1 MVKFDIILASASPRR
16 KSILSQVGL
25 DFTIIASKINE
36 DFSIE
41 LEPKAFCEHWARE
54 KANDIAKSHSDKLII
69 GADTIVIMNDK
80 ILGKPKN
87 YKESFAM
94 LKSLSGKTHQVLTG
108 VSLIH
113 FDLGIDFTFTE
124 YTDVSICF
132 LTDEEIKKYIYEYKP
147 YDKAGSY
154 GIQDGFSIYV
164 EKINGCFYNVMGFP
178 IFRFHKFYKSIE
190 MGNKLIDRN

>member
-1 MVKFDIILASASPRR
+1 MLNFKIILASASPRR
-16 KSILSQVGL
+16 KTILSQVDL
-25 DFTIIASKINE
+25 DFTIEPSNINE

-41 LEPKAFCEHWARE
+41 LLPKAFCEHWARE

-69 GADTIVIMNDK
+69 GADTIVIINEK

-113 FDLGIDFTFTE
+113 LDLGIDFTFNE
-124 YTDVSICF
+124 STDVSFCF
-132 LTDEEIKKYIYEYKP
+132 LTDEEINKYIDKYKP

-154 GIQDGFSIYV
+154 GIQDGFSVYV
-164 EKINGCFYNVMGFP
+164 EKINGCYYNVMGFP
-178 IFRFHKFYKSIE
+178 ISRFYKFYKALAE
-190 MGNKLIDRN
+190 GNL

>member
-1 MVKFDIILASASPRR
+1 MLDFKIILASASPRR
-16 KSILSQVGL
+16 KTILSQVDL
-25 DFTIIASKINE
+25 DFTIKPSNINE

-41 LEPKAFCEHWARE
+41 LLPKAFCEHWARE
-54 KANDIAKSHSDKLII
+54 KANNIAKSHPDKLII
-69 GADTIVIMNDK
+69 GADTIVKINDK

-113 FDLGIDFTFTE
+113 LDLGIDFTFNE
-124 YTDVSICF
+124 STDVSFCF
-132 LTDEEIKKYIYEYKP
+132 LTDEEISIYIDKYKP

-154 GIQDGFSIYV
+154 GIQDGFSVYV

-178 IFRFHKFYKSIE
+178 ISRFYKFYKAIE
-190 MGNKLIDRN
+190 QGDRLID

>member
-1 MVKFDIILASASPRR
+1 MLKFDTILASASPRR
-16 KSILSQVGL
+16 KTILSQAGL
-25 DFTIIASKINE
+25 DFTIIASKIIE

-41 LEPKAFCEHWARE
+41 LQPKAFCEHWARE

-69 GADTIVIMNDK
+69 GADTIAIMNDK

-113 FDLGIDFTFTE
+113 FNLGIDFTFTE

-132 LTDEEIKKYIYEYKP
+132 LTDKEINKYIDKYKP

-178 IFRFHKFYKSIE
+178 ISRFHKLYKSIK
-190 MGNKLIDRN
+190 MGDRLID